1 VTARAVGLQALLPGV
16 RTPGLHPP
24 HIQALLAPREREA
37 AALAASGVT
46 GQAIADAL
54 GIGVRT
60 VESYMRSTYSKLGL
74 ANRAELAEAFGF

>member
-1 VTARAVGLQALLPGV
+1 V
-16 RTPGLHPP
+16 
-24 HIQALLAPREREA
+24 
-37 AALAASGVT
+37 
-46 GQAIADAL
+46 IADAL